1 MAMWDESKHP
11 RTGGGRFDVAQN
23 PAPNAPLAEAESI
36 SLEDQMLDVEM
47 QFGVGPE
54 QVKRDH
60 LISHALAAIASSGTD
75 DVVFFGGTALSRT
88 LLTDLRLSEDIDLI
102 ALGDRREISISL
114 EYSLDRALRRP
125 FGRVSFTPRLLDA
138 RHPQPSVMTAG
149 GVRVQI
155 QLLSSEGYPPWPT
168 EVVDIEQRYA
178 DAPPARLRVLTPE
191 GFVASKL
198 SAWVDREAPRD
209 LYDLW
214 ALARKG
220 SITAEAAALF
230 GQYGPFTST
239 RGISFVHI
247 PTESE
252 WDAALDHQCIVEVR
266 PREAAEIV
274 QAALNSVA

>member
-1 MAMWDESKHP
+1 MWDESKHP
-11 RTGGGRFDVAQN
+11 RTGDGRFDVAKN
-23 PAPNAPLAEAESI
+23 PAPESPLAGEGPVSV
-36 SLEDQMLDVEM
+36 EDQMLDVEF

-60 LISHALAAIASSGTD
+60 LISHALAAIANSGTE

-102 ALGDRREISISL
+102 ALGDRGEISDRI
-114 EYSLDRALRRP
+114 EQSLDRALRRP
-125 FGRVSFTPRLLDA
+125 FGRVTFTPRLRDA
-138 RHPQPSVMTAG
+138 RHPEPSVMTAG
-149 GVRVQI
+149 GIRVQI
-155 QLLSSEGYPPWPT
+155 QLLSAEGYPPWPT

-178 DAPPARLRVLTPE
+178 DAPPARMRVLTPE

-214 ALARKG
+214 ALTQRG
-220 SITAEAAALF
+220 NITPEAAAVF
-230 GQYGPFTST
+230 GKYGPFTST
-239 RGISFVHI
+239 RGISFVRV
-247 PTESE
+247 PTDAE
-252 WDAALDHQCIVEVR
+252 WDAALDHQCIVGVR

-274 QAALNSVA
+274 QAALNDLG